1 MIRDRQAEHH
11 SDLGPSSKDWQPGS
25 VGRDED
31 YTPEKD
37 LWAKTHPAD
46 QVQPG
51 SKSIA
56 KSETSGSHQHDEDK
70 LDEEIEETF
79 PASDPPAS
87 SNPATG
93 WDLGK
98 EKK

>member
-1 MIRDRQAEHH
+1 MIRERHAEHH
-11 SDLGPSSKDWQPGS
+11 SDLAPSSKDWQPGS

-37 LWAKTHPAD
+37 LWAKTHPEEE
-46 QVQPG
+46 VQPG
-51 SKSIA
+51 TKKPGRSWT
-56 KSETSGSHQHDEDK
+56 SENPDTQDPDEVLDK
-70 LDEEIEETF
+70 ELEDTF

-87 SNPATG
+87 TNPTG
-93 WDLGK
+93 WDV